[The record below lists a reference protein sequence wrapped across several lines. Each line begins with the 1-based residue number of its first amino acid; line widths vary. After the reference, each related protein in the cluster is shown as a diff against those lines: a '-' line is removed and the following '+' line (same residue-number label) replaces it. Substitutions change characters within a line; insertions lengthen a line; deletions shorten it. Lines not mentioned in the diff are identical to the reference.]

1 MISKRDRRNLLCL
14 VGVVIVCIG
23 CSTVRELVDG
33 SRVTGTLEV
42 ELGSKSG
49 LDDAMCPSDLD

>member
-1 MISKRDRRNLLCL
+1 MISKRSRRILLCL
-14 VGVVIVCIG
+14 VSVSVLCAS
-23 CSTVRELVDG
+23 CALTKEWANG

-49 LDDAMCPSDLD
+49 VDDAMRSSNLD

>member
-1 MISKRDRRNLLCL
+1 MNLRNRRILLCL
-14 VGVVIVCIG
+14 VSVVIVCIG
-23 CSTVRELVDG
+23 CTTVKELVDG

-49 LDDAMCPSDLD
+49 VDDAMRPSNLD